1 MYYDLFSESHLFG
14 IPPLTALLL
23 ASIFIRR
30 LPAFSL
36 RQAAMTTSS
45 VLQPAVATETPA
57 IRGSSVAASLKA
69 MTKAASSG
77 HDIAGTAHAKSGSE
91 TTAVKAPKSQQR
103 TAAVPDFEQTFM
115 NLVDIHLR
123 AALYVS
129 IETKRKILEV
139 VKKIGGEYMTATSY
153 VENILRQHLEL
164 YKDDINR
171 IHKEHN
177 TKELL

>member
-1 MYYDLFSESHLFG
+1 MYYDLFSEPHLFG

-36 RQAAMTTSS
+36 RQAAVTTSS
-45 VLQPAVATETPA
+45 VLRPAVATETPA
-57 IRGSSVAASLKA
+57 ITSAAACLKT

-77 HDIAGTAHAKSGSE
+77 QGIAGTAHVKPGGAAAKM
-91 TTAVKAPKSQQR
+91 PKFR
-103 TAAVPDFEQTFM
+103 RRRAAVPDFEQTFM
-115 NLVDIHLR
+115 TLMEIRQR

-129 IETKRKILEV
+129 IGTKRKILEV

-153 VENILRQHLEL
+153 VEHILRQHLEL

-171 IHKEHN
+171 IHKEQN

>member
-1 MYYDLFSESHLFG
+1 MYYDLFSEPHLFG

-23 ASIFIRR
+23 ASIFIR
-30 LPAFSL
+30 
-36 RQAAMTTSS
+36 QAAMTTSS
-45 VLQPAVATETPA
+45 LPQPAVATETPA
-57 IRGSSVAASLKA
+57 IRIPSAAACLKT

-77 HDIAGTAHAKSGSE
+77 QGIAGTAHVKPGG
-91 TTAVKAPKSQQR
+91 AVAKAPKSRRRR
-103 TAAVPDFEQTFM
+103 TAVPYFEQTFM
-115 NLVDIHLR
+115 NLMEIRQR

-129 IETKRKILEV
+129 IGTKRKILEV

-171 IHKEHN
+171 IHKEQN

>member
-1 MYYDLFSESHLFG
+1 MTRKSKVEVDEALMRKMIAGEV
-14 IPPLTALLL
+14 PLSTNVMREVQEPERKTEDRANTAVWE
-23 ASIFIRR
+23 IT
-30 LPAFSL
+30 
-36 RQAAMTTSS
+36 Q
-45 VLQPAVATETPA
+45 QPATAPET
-57 IRGSSVAASLKA
+57 RRRR
-69 MTKAASSG
+69 
-77 HDIAGTAHAKSGSE
+77 
-91 TTAVKAPKSQQR
+91 TTAI
-103 TAAVPDFEQTFM
+103 PDFEQTFM
-115 NLVDIHLR
+115 TPMEIRQR

-171 IHKEHN
+171 IHKEQN

>member
-1 MYYDLFSESHLFG
+1 MYYDLLSELHLFG
-14 IPPLTALLL
+14 IPTLTALLL
-23 ASIFIRR
+23 ASLFIRR

-36 RQAAMTTSS
+36 RQATMTTSS
-45 VLQPAVATETPA
+45 VLRPAVATETPA
-57 IRGSSVAASLKA
+57 IRIPSAAACLKT

-77 HDIAGTAHAKSGSE
+77 QGIAGTAHAKSGGE
-91 TTAVKAPKSQQR
+91 TTVVKAPKSQQR

-115 NLVDIHLR
+115 KLVDIHLR

-153 VENILRQHLEL
+153 VEHILRQHLEL

-171 IHKEHN
+171 IHKEQN

>member
-1 MYYDLFSESHLFG
+1 MYYDLFSEPHLFG
-14 IPPLTALLL
+14 IPTLTALLF

-45 VLQPAVATETPA
+45 LLQPAVATETPA
-57 IRGSSVAASLKA
+57 IRIPSCLKT

-77 HDIAGTAHAKSGSE
+77 QGIAGTAHVKPGG
-91 TTAVKAPKSQQR
+91 AVAKAPKSRRRR
-103 TAAVPDFEQTFM
+103 TAVPDFEQTFM
-115 NLVDIHLR
+115 NLMEIRQR

-129 IETKRKILEV
+129 IGTKRKILEV

-171 IHKEHN
+171 IHKEQN

>member
-1 MYYDLFSESHLFG
+1 MYHDLFSEPHLFG
-14 IPPLTALLL
+14 IPTLTALLF

-45 VLQPAVATETPA
+45 VLRPAVATKTPA
-57 IRGSSVAASLKA
+57 IRIPSAAACLKT

-77 HDIAGTAHAKSGSE
+77 QGIAGTAHVKPGG
-91 TTAVKAPKSQQR
+91 AVAKAPKSR
-103 TAAVPDFEQTFM
+103 RRRIAVPDFEQTFM
-115 NLVDIHLR
+115 NLMEIRQR

-129 IETKRKILEV
+129 IGTKRKILEV

-171 IHKEHN
+171 IHKEQN

>member
-1 MYYDLFSESHLFG
+1 MYYDLFSEPHLFG
-14 IPPLTALLL
+14 IPTLTALLF

-45 VLQPAVATETPA
+45 LLQPAVA
-57 IRGSSVAASLKA
+57 IRIPSAAACLKT

-77 HDIAGTAHAKSGSE
+77 QGIAGTAHVKPGG
-91 TTAVKAPKSQQR
+91 AVAKAPKSRRRR
-103 TAAVPDFEQTFM
+103 TAVPDFEQTFM
-115 NLVDIHLR
+115 NLMEIRQR

-129 IETKRKILEV
+129 IGTKRKILEV

-171 IHKEHN
+171 IHKEQN

>member
-1 MYYDLFSESHLFG
+1 MYYDLFSEPHLFG
-14 IPPLTALLL
+14 IPTLTALLF

-45 VLQPAVATETPA
+45 LLQPAVATPA
-57 IRGSSVAASLKA
+57 IRIPSAAACLKT

-77 HDIAGTAHAKSGSE
+77 QGIAGTAHVKPGG
-91 TTAVKAPKSQQR
+91 AVAKAPKSRRRR
-103 TAAVPDFEQTFM
+103 TAVPDFEQTFM
-115 NLVDIHLR
+115 NLMEIRQR

-129 IETKRKILEV
+129 IGTKRKILEV

-171 IHKEHN
+171 IHKEQN

>member
-1 MYYDLFSESHLFG
+1 MYYDLFSEPHLFG
-14 IPPLTALLL
+14 IPTLTALLF

-45 VLQPAVATETPA
+45 LLQPAVATETPA
-57 IRGSSVAASLKA
+57 IRIPSAAACLKT

-77 HDIAGTAHAKSGSE
+77 QGIAGTAHVKPGG
-91 TTAVKAPKSQQR
+91 AVAKAPKSRRRR
-103 TAAVPDFEQTFM
+103 TAVPDFEQTFM
-115 NLVDIHLR
+115 EIRQR

-129 IETKRKILEV
+129 IGTKRKILEV

-171 IHKEHN
+171 IHKEQN

>member
-1 MYYDLFSESHLFG
+1 MYYDLFSEPHLFG
-14 IPPLTALLL
+14 TPTLTALLF

-45 VLQPAVATETPA
+45 LLQPAVATETPA
-57 IRGSSVAASLKA
+57 IRIPSAAACLKT
-69 MTKAASSG
+69 MTKAASG
-77 HDIAGTAHAKSGSE
+77 QGIAGTAHVKPGG
-91 TTAVKAPKSQQR
+91 AVAKAPKSRRRR
-103 TAAVPDFEQTFM
+103 TAVPDFEQTFM
-115 NLVDIHLR
+115 NLMEIRQR

-129 IETKRKILEV
+129 IGTKRKILEV

-171 IHKEHN
+171 IHKEQN

>member
-1 MYYDLFSESHLFG
+1 MYYDLFSEPHLFG

-45 VLQPAVATETPA
+45 LLQPAVATKTPA
-57 IRGSSVAASLKA
+57 IRIPSAAACLKT
-69 MTKAASSG
+69 MTKATSSG
-77 HDIAGTAHAKSGSE
+77 QGIADTAHARPGGAMAAK
-91 TTAVKAPKSQQR
+91 TPKSR
-103 TAAVPDFEQTFM
+103 RRMAAVPDFEQTFM
-115 NLVDIHLR
+115 SLMDIHLR

-129 IETKRKILEV
+129 IGTKRKILEV

-171 IHKEHN
+171 IHKEQN

>member
-1 MYYDLFSESHLFG
+1 MYYDLFSEPHLFG
-14 IPPLTALLL
+14 IPTLTALLF

-45 VLQPAVATETPA
+45 LLQPAVATETPA
-57 IRGSSVAASLKA
+57 IRIPSACLKT

-77 HDIAGTAHAKSGSE
+77 QGIAGTAHVKPGG
-91 TTAVKAPKSQQR
+91 AVAKAPKSRRRR
-103 TAAVPDFEQTFM
+103 TAVPDFEQTFM
-115 NLVDIHLR
+115 NLMEIRQR

-129 IETKRKILEV
+129 IGTKRKILEV

-171 IHKEHN
+171 IHKEQN